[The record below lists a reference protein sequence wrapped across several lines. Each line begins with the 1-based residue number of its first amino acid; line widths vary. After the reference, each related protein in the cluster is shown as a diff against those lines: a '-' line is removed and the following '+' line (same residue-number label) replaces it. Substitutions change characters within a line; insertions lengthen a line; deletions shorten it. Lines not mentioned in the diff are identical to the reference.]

1 MSMMTSME
9 FSLAEYS
16 AEHNVALKHR
26 NYPKK
31 TRKNVIVMQN
41 GTI

>member
-1 MSMMTSME
+1 
-9 FSLAEYS
+9 
-16 AEHNVALKHR
+16 VALKHR

-41 GTI
+41 GTIWNKN